1 MAFMEPIQALA
12 TREGDSYLETGRKAL
27 EGDYQR

>member
-1 MAFMEPIQALA
+1 MAFMEPVQALA
-12 TREGDSYLETGRKAL
+12 TREGDIYLATDRKAL